1 MMKNN
6 DYGMR
11 GTEALNDDRSTG
23 ISGKHAFSVGLHAL
37 AAIKL
42 PKIGLICQT
51 NDCTPDV
58 RRITTQLGE
67 SG

>member
-1 MMKNN
+1 MKNN
-6 DYGMR
+6 AYEMP

-23 ISGKHAFSVGLHAL
+23 FSGKHAFSVGLHAL
-37 AAIKL
+37 VEMKL
-42 PKIGLICQT
+42 PRIGLIGQT

-58 RRITTQLGE
+58 RRKTTQLGE